1 MIEIMSNE
9 ALTSKVN
16 CTDGSRTTRR
26 GNTRIGLLNTLLI
39 LTDKARDTVWIDNTL
54 GLTAGDGVG
63 GGGEPGHTAALGV
76 TVPVTI
82 RLEI

>member
-26 GNTRIGLLNTLLI
+26 GNTGIGLLHTLLI
-39 LTDKARDTVWIDNTL
+39 LTDEARDTVGIADTL
-54 GLTAGDGVG
+54 GLTAGDGVRVG
-63 GGGEPGHTAALGV
+63 DEAGLTPADGV
-76 TVPVTI
+76 A
-82 RLEI
+82 